1 MGGLFLAKGEF
12 VGVFSVE
19 LEVGNTAGDQYVAV
33 QALVGAGAIY
43 TMLPEDLLDQLEVK
57 RLQSDVF
64 EMADDSLVEYWIG
77 STMVRLQGRELPV
90 PVVFARVGNTP
101 LVGATTLGILRLVVD
116 PVEERLL
123 PAPPVRARMF

>member
-1 MGGLFLAKGEF
+1 M
-12 VGVFSVE
+12 GVFSVE
-19 LEVGNTAGDQYVAV
+19 LEVGSPGREQYVTV
-33 QALVGAGAIY
+33 QALVDTGAIY
-43 TMLPEDLLDQLEVK
+43 TMLPEDLLDRLGVK

-77 STMVRLQGRELPV
+77 STTVRLQGSELPV

-101 LVGATTLGILRLVVD
+101 LVGATTLQILRLIVD
-116 PVEERLL
+116 PVAERLV

>member
-1 MGGLFLAKGEF
+1 M
-12 VGVFSVE
+12 GVFGVE

-33 QALVGAGAIY
+33 QALVDTGAIY
-43 TMLPEDLLDQLEVK
+43 TMLPEDLLDRLEVK

-64 EMADDSLVEYWIG
+64 EIADDSLVEYWIG

-101 LVGATTLGILRLVVD
+101 LVGATTLQILRLVVD
-116 PVEERLL
+116 PVTERLV
-123 PAPPVRARMF
+123 PAAPVRARMF